1 MKTVDVSFKKVD
13 IVDYYSQ
20 LDQVKVRILF
30 EDACVDSSQGKLG
43 NKVAVG
49 KEKAIVRQFSITDPV
64 VQSAG
69 MLSEIR
75 SKLKEQHKESSLDDH
90 PLANTLILRFRQEED
105 ILQEKLSRFLAQA
118 RERIRSGKLANLSYF
133 DLEKK
138 IVGFSTKFD

>member
-1 MKTVDVSFKKVD
+1 MKAVDVSFKKAD

-30 EDACVDSSQGKLG
+30 DD
-43 NKVAVG
+43 G

-75 SKLKEQHKESSLDDH
+75 SKLKELHKESSLDDH

-105 ILQEKLSRFLAQA
+105 VLQEKLSRFLAQA